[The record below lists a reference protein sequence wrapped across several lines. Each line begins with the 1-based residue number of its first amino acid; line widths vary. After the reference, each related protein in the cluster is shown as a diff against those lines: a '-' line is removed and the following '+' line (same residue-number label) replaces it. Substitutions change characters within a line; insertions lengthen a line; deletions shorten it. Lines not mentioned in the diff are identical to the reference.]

1 MNIVRSCGGRCS
13 VGKGI
18 CVMREMVQH
27 HEIHDYRVSFESRYG
42 YVGFQSSTLC
52 QQLQSEDGNITQDN
66 SNRVLTVIDKPI
78 RV

>member
-1 MNIVRSCGGRCS
+1 M
-13 VGKGI
+13 
-18 CVMREMVQH
+18 QH